1 MATSCRPD
9 AISPGTTAIPDST
22 RDAVKHRDPELP
34 AIGVIGAGWAWVSSR
49 QGRYSSDMPASSS
62 RRALLLICA
71 VAVAVGTNYTIQG
84 PVLGLIRA
92 EFALSSADAGAIATA
107 FFVGAATTMLAGGA
121 IADRI
126 GMRPAVTLGFLLVA
140 VGNLGAGLLAPS
152 FPALLGWRVLGGLG
166 SGFGFAA
173 GASYTGSIFDDR
185 GRHLAQG
192 LYGASFLLGSG
203 ITLAYIPTL
212 AGPSG
217 DWRLAFTL
225 SALAVAVVWVVWTLL
240 APGEPRAPA
249 ATGAR
254 VALAI
259 ALRAR
264 NTWLLALCHTC
275 GFGMA
280 IVISTWVTLFLA
292 DAFGLPIAAAG
303 LIGSLTL
310 VTGIAAR
317 ASGGVILEAGMQPVR
332 LIRAGLALAVI
343 GLTLIALAPTLPVAI
358 VGLVVAGLGVGFPYA
373 AVFNGAAASV
383 RTSPA
388 SAQAI
393 VGWGGLLT
401 AIIGPPLVGTL
412 LDATGDFAA
421 GFLALA
427 AIVAGV
433 LVLTWLIRPFDMAVA
448 DLGTVDLGDASAAL

>member
-1 MATSCRPD
+1 MPATSR
-9 AISPGTTAIPDST
+9 
-22 RDAVKHRDPELP
+22 
-34 AIGVIGAGWAWVSSR
+34 
-49 QGRYSSDMPASSS
+49 

-71 VAVAVGTNYTIQG
+71 VAVAVSTNYTIHG
-84 PVLGLIRA
+84 PVLGFIRT

-107 FFVGAATTMLAGGA
+107 FFMGAAATMLAGGA

-126 GMRPAVTLGFLLVA
+126 GTRPAVTLGFLLVA
-140 VGNLGAGLLAPS
+140 IGNLGTGLLAPS

-173 GASYTGSIFDDR
+173 GASYTRSIFDDR

-203 ITLAYIPTL
+203 ITLAYVPLL

-225 SALAVAVVWVVWTLL
+225 SALAVTAVWVVWTLL
-240 APGEPRAPA
+240 APSELRAPA

-254 VALAI
+254 VALAV
-259 ALRAR
+259 ALRER
-264 NTWLLALCHTC
+264 NTWLLALCHMC

-280 IVISTWVTLFLA
+280 IVIGTWVTLYLA

-317 ASGGVILEAGMQPVR
+317 ASGGVILEGGLRPIR
-332 LIRAGLALAVI
+332 LIRAGLGLAVI
-343 GLTLIALAPTLPVAI
+343 GLTMMALAPALPVAI
-358 VGLVVAGLGVGFPYA
+358 VGLVVTGLGVGLPYA

-383 RTSPA
+383 RASPA

-401 AIIGPPLVGTL
+401 AVFGPPLVGTL
-412 LDATGDFAA
+412 LDATGSFAV
-421 GFLALA
+421 GFLVFA
-427 AIVAGV
+427 AIVTAV
-433 LVLTWLIRPFDMAVA
+433 LVLTSLIRPFDLTAADLATMDAGDAVA
-448 DLGTVDLGDASAAL
+448 VL

>member
-1 MATSCRPD
+1 
-9 AISPGTTAIPDST
+9 
-22 RDAVKHRDPELP
+22 
-34 AIGVIGAGWAWVSSR
+34 
-49 QGRYSSDMPASSS
+49 MPASSR

-71 VAVAVGTNYTIQG
+71 VAVAVATNYTIHG
-84 PVLGLIRA
+84 PVLGFIRA
-92 EFALSSADAGAIATA
+92 EFELSSADAGAIATA
-107 FFVGAATTMLAGGA
+107 FFLGAAITMLAGGA

-126 GMRPAVTLGFLLVA
+126 GTRPAVTLGFLLVA
-140 VGNLGAGLLAPS
+140 IGNLGAGLLSPS
-152 FPALLGWRVLGGLG
+152 FPALLGWRILGGLG

-173 GASYTGSIFDDR
+173 GASYTRSIFDDR

-192 LYGASFLLGSG
+192 LYGASYLLGSG
-203 ITLAYIPTL
+203 ITLAYIPIL

-225 SALAVAVVWVVWTLL
+225 SALAVAAVWVVWTLL
-240 APGEPRAPA
+240 APSESPAPA
-249 ATGAR
+249 ATGAL
-254 VALAI
+254 VALVV
-259 ALRAR
+259 ALRER
-264 NTWLLALCHTC
+264 NTWLLALCHMC

-280 IVISTWVTLFLA
+280 IVIGTWVTLYLT

-317 ASGGVILEAGMQPVR
+317 ASGGVILEGGMRPVR

-343 GLTLIALAPTLPVAI
+343 GLTTMALAPALPVAI
-358 VGLVVAGLGVGFPYA
+358 VGLVVTGFGVGFPYA
-373 AVFNGAAASV
+373 AVFNGAAASA

-393 VGWGGLLT
+393 VGLGGLLT
-401 AIIGPPLVGTL
+401 AIFGPPLVGAL

-421 GFLALA
+421 GFLAFAAIIVVVLGLTSLLHPFDLA
-427 AIVAGV
+427 A
-433 LVLTWLIRPFDMAVA
+433 T
-448 DLGTVDLGDASAAL
+448 DLGTTDAGDARAFP

>member
-1 MATSCRPD
+1 
-9 AISPGTTAIPDST
+9 
-22 RDAVKHRDPELP
+22 
-34 AIGVIGAGWAWVSSR
+34 
-49 QGRYSSDMPASSS
+49 MPASSR

-71 VAVAVGTNYTIQG
+71 VAVAVATNYTIQG
-84 PVLGLIRA
+84 PVLGFIRT
-92 EFALSSADAGAIATA
+92 EFALSSAAAGTIATA
-107 FFVGAATTMLAGGA
+107 FFVGSAITMLAGGA

-126 GMRPAVTLGFLLVA
+126 GARPAVTLGFLLVA
-140 VGNLGAGLLAPS
+140 IGNLGTGLLAPS

-173 GASYTGSIFDDR
+173 GASYTRSIFDDR

-203 ITLAYIPTL
+203 ITLAYVPVL

-225 SALAVAVVWVVWTLL
+225 SGLAVAAVWVVWTLL
-240 APGEPRAPA
+240 APSEPRAPA

-254 VALAI
+254 AALAVAL
-259 ALRAR
+259 RER
-264 NTWLLALCHTC
+264 NTWLLALCHMC

-280 IVISTWVTLFLA
+280 IVISTWVTLYLA

-317 ASGGVILEAGMQPVR
+317 ASGGVILEGGMRPVR

-343 GLTLIALAPTLPVAI
+343 GLTLIALAPALPVAI
-358 VGLVVAGLGVGFPYA
+358 VGLVVTGLGVGFPYA

-393 VGWGGLLT
+393 VGWGGLLP
-401 AIIGPPLVGTL
+401 AIFGPPLVGTL

-421 GFLALA
+421 GFLAFA
-427 AIVAGV
+427 AIVVAV
-433 LVLTWLIRPFDMAVA
+433 LVLTSLIRPFDLAATDLAATDLATTDAGVA
-448 DLGTVDLGDASAAL
+448 SVSL

>member
-1 MATSCRPD
+1 
-9 AISPGTTAIPDST
+9 
-22 RDAVKHRDPELP
+22 
-34 AIGVIGAGWAWVSSR
+34 
-49 QGRYSSDMPASSS
+49 MPASSR

-71 VAVAVGTNYTIQG
+71 VAVAVATNYTIQG
-84 PVLGLIRA
+84 PVLGFIRT
-92 EFALSSADAGAIATA
+92 EFALSSAAAGTIATA
-107 FFVGAATTMLAGGA
+107 FFVGSAITMLAGGA

-126 GMRPAVTLGFLLVA
+126 GTRPAVTLGFLLVA
-140 VGNLGAGLLAPS
+140 IGNLGTGLLAPS

-173 GASYTGSIFDDR
+173 GASYTRSIFDDR

-203 ITLAYIPTL
+203 ITLAYVPVL

-225 SALAVAVVWVVWTLL
+225 SGLAVAAVWVVWTLL
-240 APGEPRAPA
+240 APSEPRAPA

-254 VALAI
+254 LALAVAL
-259 ALRAR
+259 RER
-264 NTWLLALCHTC
+264 NTWLLALCHMC

-280 IVISTWVTLFLA
+280 IVISTWVTLYLA

-317 ASGGVILEAGMQPVR
+317 ASGGVILEGGMRPVR

-343 GLTLIALAPTLPVAI
+343 GLTMMALAPALPVAI
-358 VGLVVAGLGVGFPYA
+358 VGLVVTGLGVGFPYA

-393 VGWGGLLT
+393 VGWGGLLP
-401 AIIGPPLVGTL
+401 AIFGPPLVGTL

-421 GFLALA
+421 GFLVFA
-427 AIVAGV
+427 AIVVAV
-433 LVLTWLIRPFDMAVA
+433 LVLTSLIRPFDLAATDLAATDLATTDEGVA
-448 DLGTVDLGDASAAL
+448 SVSL